1 MPDDRWRDLIA
12 VARLDRADVTPALL
26 DGRRLAVYDTP
37 DGIHVTSAR
46 CSHGGADLC
55 DGYLDG
61 FRIECPLHQ
70 GCFDIR
76 TGKATGRPA
85 TRPIRAYAC
94 RVVDGMVQIDW
105 T

>member
-1 MPDDRWRDLIA
+1 MGDDRWRDLIA
-12 VARLDRADVTPALL
+12 VACLEHGDVTPVLL
-26 DGRRLAVYDTP
+26 DGRPLAVYDTAE
-37 DGIHVTSAR
+37 GIHITSAR

-76 TGKATGRPA
+76 TGQATGRPA

-94 RVVDGMVQIDW
+94 RVVDGMVQINW

>member
-1 MPDDRWRDLIA
+1 MGDDRWRDLIA
-12 VARLDRADVTPALL
+12 VACLERGDVTPVLL
-26 DGRRLAVYDTP
+26 DGRPLAVYDTAG
-37 DGIHVTSAR
+37 GIHVTSAR

-94 RVVDGMVQIDW
+94 RVVDGMVQINW